1 MVCFGI
7 VGCMTPPDA
16 RYVYQDGE
24 YGVIGIPRNTSL
36 GKKDYRAQAHE
47 LMARH
52 FPEGYEIVRAEE
64 VIEGERTLDTA
75 RKIEL
80 DSEPGVAALNQM
92 IKVGKFAKSTSLD
105 QKDSLKITESRI
117 IYRRKPDGTATGHD
131 GFTAV
136 ANLAPEFY
144 LDPNQEVRKGIKEA
158 TLLARR
164 RRRRTRSPPSPTTRP
179 NDKSPR
185 PKPKDGKADPAVQKA
200 GNSSLSDRRT
210 SLDASGDSWSDGV
223 RRTPALESRWIRGV
237 AGLGDTPEP
246 RMFVRSA
253 WALRLALFGLLLGRP
268 VVAADEAGSTRS
280 R

>member
-1 MVCFGI
+1 MGRNRSIVATLALVCFGI

-16 RYVYQDGE
+16 RYVYQDGQF
-24 YGVIGIPRNTSL
+24 GVIGIPRNTSL

-75 RKIEL
+75 RRIEL

-117 IYRRKPDGTATGHD
+117 LYRRKPDGPTTGHD
-131 GFTAV
+131 GFTEV

-144 LDPNQEVRKGIKEA
+144 LDPNQEIRKGIREAIALVQKAKEKEKEVA
-158 TLLARR
+158 AK
-164 RRRRTRSPPSPTTRP
+164 PD
-179 NDKSPR
+179 DKAKQQVAEA
-185 PKPKDGKADPAVQKA
+185 KPKDGKADPAVEKA
-200 GNSSLSDRRT
+200 GN
-210 SLDASGDSWSDGV
+210 
-223 RRTPALESRWIRGV
+223 
-237 AGLGDTPEP
+237 
-246 RMFVRSA
+246 
-253 WALRLALFGLLLGRP
+253 
-268 VVAADEAGSTRS
+268 
-280 R
+280 